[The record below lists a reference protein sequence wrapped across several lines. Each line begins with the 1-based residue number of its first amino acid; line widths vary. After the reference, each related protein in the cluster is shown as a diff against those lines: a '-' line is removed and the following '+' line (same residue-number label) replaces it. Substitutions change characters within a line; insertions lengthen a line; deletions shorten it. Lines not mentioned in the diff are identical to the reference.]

1 MKPIYAIPLL
11 LFVMVGLALMVGLT
25 LRPSE
30 IPSALV
36 GKTVPEFS
44 LPPLDPTAQALS
56 SESLRDGKIKL
67 LNVFASWCGPCRIEH
82 PFLMEL
88 QRQGVTIHGLNY
100 KDLED
105 DARRFLNELKSPYT
119 LIGKDKDGRVGI
131 DWGVS
136 GVPETFVVDG
146 QGRILYQHIGP
157 LNREVIERQIA
168 PLLKGRKK

>member
-1 MKPIYAIPLL
+1 MI
-11 LFVMVGLALMVGLT
+11 GLALMVGLS

-44 LPPLDPTAQALS
+44 LPPLDPTAEGLS
-56 SESLRDGKIKL
+56 SQGLKDGKVKL
-67 LNVFASWCGPCRIEH
+67 VNVFASWCVPCRIEH
-82 PFLMEL
+82 PLLIEL

-100 KDLED
+100 KDIED

-119 LIGKDKDGRVGI
+119 LIGQDKDGRVGI

-136 GVPETFVVDG
+136 GVPETFVIDG
-146 QGRILYQHIGP
+146 KGRILYQHIGP
-157 LNREVIERQIA
+157 LDREAIEQQIA
-168 PLLKGRKK
+168 PLLKGQMK